1 MTKKIFKLWNEVR
14 TLRRKV
20 KDLHKTLDNAERI
33 NKCLL
38 SSLHEKTRI
47 TRELR
52 ERLKTQSIAVETLE
66 RQLQEANNRADD
78 YKERWLEIGREAN
91 VFMFAVPQSN
101 VFMRPYRMGSSFDPC
116 AEAHYAERKVAEMTD
131 KMKIHLFDELLER
144 GFIKKYE
151 PTPEETRYELRA
163 LRSHE

>member
-1 MTKKIFKLWNEVR
+1 MIKKIFKLWNDVR
-14 TLRRKV
+14 TLRREV
-20 KDLHKTLDNAERI
+20 RSLHKTLDNAERI

-47 TRELR
+47 ARELR
-52 ERLKTQSIAVETLE
+52 ERLKTQSIAVENLE
-66 RQLQEANNRADD
+66 YQLREANKRADD
-78 YKERWLEIGREAN
+78 YKECWLEIGREAN

-101 VFMRPYRMGSSFDPC
+101 VFMRPYKTDSFFDPC
-116 AEAHYAERKVAEMTD
+116 ADAHYAERKVAEMTD

-163 LRSHE
+163 LRV